1 MNSNIF
7 NSIILSNEQ
16 VNYLMGGTAGINRLS
31 CLYQL
36 IQIVTRQI
44 ETSNEVGESTTA
56 LWEVN
61 MSEVALS
68 KLWKCDRKT
77 VSKMLDQMNKLGIL
91 SSVQTRRGSVH
102 TLLCISAW
110 IVDGKKFVNPHYV
123 PINQR
128 DCSGKSNT
136 MTSTTAFPNKED
148 PPIKNGGTS
157 PTQLANSSFS
167 SLTSGN
173 GDNGE
178 EEDVPPPSV
187 SDMDKAEIV
196 KTNLLPDDISP
207 MAMWARML
215 ALQKKFEDKLNRYHP
230 LKRNMIRI
238 EFSPTSEETQGWT
251 MEDWQSLADDFIREF
266 DAVDLSAKT
275 KRKSAKTTN
284 LKDSQYVVAL
294 HRDSKSGIMH
304 LHIDA
309 NRIDMRGNV
318 NDAHYIYERAMAAAA
333 KVGQQRGWKDA
344 QEVSRQNKDT
354 ITNNCLSVL
363 AKMPYFDWG
372 LYTKCLTQMG
382 YDVKLQSDSKGQVR
396 GYAIKR
402 GNSIYK
408 SSELGKGRCLMPS
421 KIEGT
426 WAKLHHQEL
435 EKTVSTPTKNT
446 QQPKIMTAPKPMP
459 TADNT
464 PKIRHFDFYTD
475 EFHHYPVDILQNC
488 LDVIDKN
495 ITLDVDN
502 VFAKID
508 DVQKTAILLFAEY
521 IDAATTIAAQSGGG
535 GGGATSGWGRDK
547 DEDELSWAYRC
558 AMMANRLCRPRKKQ
572 GYSR

>member
-1 MNSNIF
+1 MTYMIAKAKVISHGANAIR
-7 NSIILSNEQ
+7 
-16 VNYLMGGTAGINRLS
+16 Y
-31 CLYQL
+31 
-36 IQIVTRQI
+36 
-44 ETSNEVGESTTA
+44 
-56 LWEVN
+56 
-61 MSEVALS
+61 
-68 KLWKCDRKT
+68 
-77 VSKMLDQMNKLGIL
+77 
-91 SSVQTRRGSVH
+91 SV
-102 TLLCISAW
+102 
-110 IVDGKKFVNPHYV
+110 DK
-123 PINQR
+123 
-128 DCSGKSNT
+128 
-136 MTSTTAFPNKED
+136 
-148 PPIKNGGTS
+148 
-157 PTQLANSSFS
+157 
-167 SLTSGN
+167 
-173 GDNGE
+173 
-178 EEDVPPPSV
+178 
-187 SDMDKAEIV
+187 DKAEIV

-238 EFSPTSEETQGWT
+238 EVSSTSEETQGWT
-251 MEDWQSLADDFIREF
+251 MEDWQNLADDFIREF

-354 ITNNCLSVL
+354 ITNDCLSVL

-372 LYTKCLTQMG
+372 LYTKCLTQTG

-435 EKTVSTPTKNT
+435 EKPVSTPTNNT
-446 QQPKIMTAPKPMP
+446 QQPKFMTVLKPMP
-459 TADNT
+459 TADNA

-475 EFHHYPVDILQNC
+475 EFHHYPVDIPQNC

-495 ITLDVDN
+495 IALDADN
-502 VFAKID
+502 VFAKIG

-572 GYSR
+572 GYGR

>member
-1 MNSNIF
+1 MRIYKKYL
-7 NSIILSNEQ
+7 IYHLT
-16 VNYLMGGTAGINRLS
+16 NY
-31 CLYQL
+31 C
-36 IQIVTRQI
+36 
-44 ETSNEVGESTTA
+44 
-56 LWEVN
+56 
-61 MSEVALS
+61 
-68 KLWKCDRKT
+68 
-77 VSKMLDQMNKLGIL
+77 
-91 SSVQTRRGSVH
+91 
-102 TLLCISAW
+102 
-110 IVDGKKFVNPHYV
+110 
-123 PINQR
+123 
-128 DCSGKSNT
+128 
-136 MTSTTAFPNKED
+136 
-148 PPIKNGGTS
+148 
-157 PTQLANSSFS
+157 
-167 SLTSGN
+167 
-173 GDNGE
+173 
-178 EEDVPPPSV
+178 
-187 SDMDKAEIV
+187 
-196 KTNLLPDDISP
+196 
-207 MAMWARML
+207 
-215 ALQKKFEDKLNRYHP
+215 
-230 LKRNMIRI
+230 
-238 EFSPTSEETQGWT
+238 
-251 MEDWQSLADDFIREF
+251 
-266 DAVDLSAKT
+266 
-275 KRKSAKTTN
+275 
-284 LKDSQYVVAL
+284 
-294 HRDSKSGIMH
+294 
-304 LHIDA
+304 
-309 NRIDMRGNV
+309 
-318 NDAHYIYERAMAAAA
+318 
-333 KVGQQRGWKDA
+333 
-344 QEVSRQNKDT
+344 
-354 ITNNCLSVL
+354 
-363 AKMPYFDWG
+363 DWG
-372 LYTKCLTQMG
+372 LYTKCLTQTG
-382 YDVKLQSDSKGQVR
+382 YDIKLQSDSKGQVR